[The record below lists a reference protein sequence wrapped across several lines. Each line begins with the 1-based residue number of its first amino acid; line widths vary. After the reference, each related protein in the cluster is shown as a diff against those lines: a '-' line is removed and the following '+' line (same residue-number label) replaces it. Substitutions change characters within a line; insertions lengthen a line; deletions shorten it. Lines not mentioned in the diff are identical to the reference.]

1 MRILAFVLI
10 VLSAIGFG
18 LELNNNQRR
27 RMEQL
32 YSLIGFADF
41 IYAELSVRPCSM
53 DELCKK
59 AMDASS
65 NSIRAFLQKLHSL
78 LAQLT
83 GESFCRIWHKS
94 CYELTY
100 INEQQRKIIASLGDR
115 LGNFELSTQ
124 LKAIESC
131 REDLNNEYIKMKSEY
146 SNNSKLCI
154 ALPCTVACMI
164 LVVLI

>member
-1 MRILAFVLI
+1 MRIMAFVLI
-10 VLSAIGFG
+10 VLSALCFG
-18 LELNNNQRR
+18 LELNKNQRR

-32 YSLIGFADF
+32 YSLISFTDY
-41 IYAELSVRPCSM
+41 ILAELTVRPCCM

-59 AMDASS
+59 AMEACS
-65 NSIRAFLQKLHSL
+65 NSIQSFLQVLHSS
-78 LAQLT
+78 LANLT
-83 GESFCRIWHKS
+83 GESFCRIWHQS
-94 CYELTY
+94 CHELTY
-100 INEQQRKIIASLGDR
+100 INEQQRKIITSLGER

-131 REDLNNEYIKMKSEY
+131 KADLNNEYIKMKSEY

-164 LVVLI
+164 LVILI